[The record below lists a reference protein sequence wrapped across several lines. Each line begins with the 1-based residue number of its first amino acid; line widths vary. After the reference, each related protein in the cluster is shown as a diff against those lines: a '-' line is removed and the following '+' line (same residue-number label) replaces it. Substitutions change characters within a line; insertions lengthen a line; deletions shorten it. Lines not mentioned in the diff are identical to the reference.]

1 MYHEWT
7 VDSPVLWV
15 DSGQSCIMS
24 GQWTDLVMAIR
35 ILDKDITQRYWILQR
50 SLGCPSDWYQR
61 RKGWG
66 NDLRNSDGLAWIL
79 EQVLYLFE
87 GTYSIYFYR
96 YSWGEMLMDLEK
108 IVQNKLMIFVLLF
121 LFFPFFYFNFLILL
135 LFF

>member
-50 SLGCPSDWYQR
+50 SLGCPDQR

-87 GTYSIYFYR
+87 GTNSIYFYR